1 MKDRNLVYL
10 WESYNLQASKNGLI
24 SLVSGRPGQ
33 EVYQFSIK
41 QLKKS
46 FLQTVK
52 FEIDKI
58 VDYSPV
64 DGSLELKNA
73 LIQKYESEGIK
84 IKAKNILI
92 TSGSQQA
99 LDLFFHAV
107 LEPKDKVLIAKENYI
122 GLQKSL
128 INCQAQIITLN
139 KTISNTSLDEF
150 EQILKKTKINV
161 FYLAPD
167 FANPTGETLTLKKR
181 REIIL
186 LAKKYHFV
194 ILEDQVYRDLVY
206 EEKNQLPSLR
216 KLNYQVNMAGSVSKI
231 LVPGLRIGWLIVD
244 NQNIKEVYAQK
255 RAHDL
260 HTPFLNQR
268 VISRLIENQK
278 YLEKHLVY
286 IRNYYQKKMEIL
298 LSSLKKYMPQGFS
311 WNKPQGGFFVWVEGP
326 KKIDSRILFK
336 KALKNGVAIMPGFI
350 FYLQKPKY
358 NNFRLSVS
366 NISKNQIA
374 EGIKKLAEAIK
385 EFI

>member
-186 LAKKYHFV
+186 LAKKYHFF

-216 KLNYQVNMAGSVSKI
+216 KLNYQVNMSGSVSKI